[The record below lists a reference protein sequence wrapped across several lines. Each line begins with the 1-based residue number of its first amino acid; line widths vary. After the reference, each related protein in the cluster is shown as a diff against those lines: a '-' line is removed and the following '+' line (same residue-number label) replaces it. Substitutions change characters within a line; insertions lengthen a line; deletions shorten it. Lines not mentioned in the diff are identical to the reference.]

1 MNVARRIYFLS
12 AHKHVYYIY
21 VYGVVMRLNAQTD
34 FALRLL
40 SHLAAGRGGLVTI
53 AQVANR
59 FQISK
64 NHLTKVA
71 HMLVKHGVIKTARGR
86 LGGLYLSRP
95 AADIRL
101 GDVVRLMENDFALV
115 ECMQEG
121 DCLIAG
127 ACRIKRVL
135 QSAMDAFFDVLDQYT
150 LQDLVVRNRNLKML
164 LAPEAA

>member
-1 MNVARRIYFLS
+1 
-12 AHKHVYYIY
+12 
-21 VYGVVMRLNAQTD
+21 MRLNAQTD

-40 SHLAAGRGGLVTI
+40 SYLAAGRGDLVTI
-53 AQVANR
+53 SQVASR

-71 HMLVKHGVIKTARGR
+71 HMLMKHGVIKTARGR
-86 LGGLYLSRP
+86 LGGLYLSRS
-95 AADIRL
+95 AAEICL
-101 GDVVRLMENDFALV
+101 GDIVRLMENDFALV

-150 LQDLVVRNRNLKML
+150 LQDLVVRNRDLKML
-164 LAPEAA
+164 LAPEAV